1 MKAKKSFFL
10 LVVTLCTLM
19 AETDYG
25 VENTNITISPEN
37 QDIYNYNRLRLSFSY
52 EQNGFFSTFIGDGVN
67 YYSKEYIASQ
77 EFTFLKQ
84 NHSDTPFE
92 TQSSFYTYDEGVA
105 YTKIYRAYVG
115 YEDLRNRVVAGVQNI
130 PMGVG
135 HIFNPVNV
143 YNPQNIYAIEPDE
156 VYGVA
161 ALSYTNFLSD
171 TSQVNFIL
179 SQREDYSYEVAL
191 RYKAFVKYADIGL
204 DVITSDKLKM
214 FAYEIEGNLADTGIE
229 LRSEGAYI
237 TTTLKESTKTYT
249 KEFSQ
254 VMLGGDYGF
263 ENGVALAVELLY
275 SSATFSYEQMVLN
288 FDSQSVQN
296 FVDATFSV
304 GLSFSYD
311 INLFLGSS
319 FIYVKNNKTDFFS
332 PALSYTL
339 NDFNSFTLGAMLDNS
354 DDGSSL
360 RSSQD
365 VYYFKYLLSF

>member
-1 MKAKKSFFL
+1 M
-10 LVVTLCTLM
+10 LCNLM
-19 AETDYG
+19 AETDYA
-25 VENTNITISPEN
+25 VENTNITIMSES
-37 QDIYNYNRLRLSFSY
+37 QDLYNYNRLRLSFSY
-52 EQNGFFSTFIGDGVN
+52 EQNGFFSTFVGDGVN
-67 YYSKEYIASQ
+67 YYSKEYMASQ
-77 EFTFLKQ
+77 EFVFLKR
-84 NHSDTPFE
+84 NHSDTPFD
-92 TQSSFYTYDEGVA
+92 TQSSFYMYDEGVA
-105 YTKIYRAYVG
+105 YTKIYRLYAG
-115 YEDLRNRVVAGVQNI
+115 YEDSRNRIIAGLQNI
-130 PMGVG
+130 SMGVG

-179 SQREDYSYEVAL
+179 SQREDHSYELAF

-204 DVITSDKLKM
+204 DFITSEKLKM
-214 FAYEIEGNLADTGIE
+214 FAYEIEGNLAETGIE

-237 TTTLKESTKTYT
+237 AATLNESTRTYT

-254 VMLGGDYGF
+254 VMFGGDYGF

-275 SSATFSYEQMVLN
+275 SSETFSYEQMVLN

-296 FVDATFSV
+296 FVDDTVSIGV
-304 GLSFSYD
+304 SFSYD

-319 FIYVKNNKTDFFS
+319 FVYVKNNKTDFFS
-332 PALSYTL
+332 PAMSYTL
-339 NDFNSFTLGAMLDNS
+339 NDFNSFTLGAMLSNS
-354 DDGSSL
+354 DDESSL

-365 VYYFKYLLSF
+365 VYYLKYLLSF